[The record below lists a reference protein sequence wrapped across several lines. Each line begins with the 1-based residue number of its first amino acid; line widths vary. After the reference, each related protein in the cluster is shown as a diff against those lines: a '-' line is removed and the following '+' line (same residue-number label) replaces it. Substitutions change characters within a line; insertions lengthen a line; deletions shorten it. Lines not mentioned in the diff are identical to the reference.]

1 MAHFNIKVAVQ
12 KFGNFLSS
20 MVMPNIS
27 AFIAWGLITALFIPS
42 GFLPNESLAKM
53 VSPMVTFLLP
63 ILIGYTGGK
72 LIHDHRGGV
81 VGAIATM
88 GVIVGS
94 DIPMFLGAMIMGP
107 FGGYVIKKF
116 DQLIEG
122 KIKAG
127 FEMLVNNFSAG
138 ILGGLLAIL
147 SFLAIGPAVV
157 VFTGWLVAGVDWL
170 VGTGLLPLTSIL
182 IEPAK
187 VLFLNNAI
195 NHGVLSPI
203 ALEQAKQ
210 TGSSILFLLE
220 SNPGP
225 GLGVL
230 LAYCIFGKGTA
241 KRSAPGAVIIQ
252 FFGGIHEIYFP
263 YILMKPMLFIAV
275 ILGGMSGV
283 FTLVLLGGGLFAP
296 ASPGSIFAITAV
308 TPHHASAY
316 IANFA
321 GVLVAAIVSF
331 VVAAFILKTGKQ
343 SEENI
348 EDAAKKMQE
357 MKGKKSSVA
366 NVFASEPGTMP
377 TNVNKII
384 FACDA
389 GMGSSAMG
397 ASLLRKKVKEAG
409 MNISVTNTAIS
420 NIPADAQI
428 VITQEELT
436 PRAKN
441 KVPNAYHVS
450 VDNFLSSPEYDSLLA
465 RLQDDGT
472 DELHEI
478 VEEAEE
484 KVPGVREHSIEP
496 GIEEEEQ
503 ADNELLREE
512 NVFLNQQFANKE
524 EAIRFAGRALVKAG
538 YVKESYIEAMIARD
552 EMTSTYMGNDV
563 AIPHGTEEA
572 KKDVLKSGFTVLQIP
587 DGVDFDGQK
596 ARLIFGIAGKDGT
609 HLEILSGIAV
619 TCSEMEN
626 IEKMVKAT
634 TARELMDIINVEKN

>member
-1 MAHFNIKVAVQ
+1 MAQSNIKVAVQ

-27 AFIAWGLITALFIPS
+27 AFIAWGLITALFIPT

-53 VSPMVTFLLP
+53 VGPMITFLLP
-63 ILIGYTGGK
+63 LLIGYTGGK
-72 LIHDHRGGV
+72 LVHDQRGAV

-88 GVIVGS
+88 GVIVGAN
-94 DIPMFLGAMIMGP
+94 IPMFLGAMIMGP
-107 FGGYVIKKF
+107 LGGYVIKKF

-122 KIKAG
+122 RIKAG

-138 ILGGLLAIL
+138 ILGGLLSIL
-147 SFLAIGPAVV
+147 SFVAVGPAVD
-157 VFTGWLVAGVDWL
+157 VFTGWLVQGVDWL
-170 VGTGLLPLTSIL
+170 VGTGLLPLTSII

-203 ALEQAKQ
+203 GVEQVKQ
-210 TGSSILFLLE
+210 SGKSVLFLLE
-220 SNPGP
+220 ANPGP
-225 GLGVL
+225 GIGVL
-230 LAYCIFGKGTA
+230 LAYCIFGKGSA
-241 KRSAPGAVIIQ
+241 KRTAPGAAIIQ

-263 YILMKPMLFIAV
+263 YILMRPMLLFAV

-296 ASPGSIFAITAV
+296 ASPGSILAVAAV
-308 TPHHASAY
+308 TPHHASSY
-316 IANFA
+316 FANFA
-321 GVLVAAIVSF
+321 GVLVAGIVSF
-331 VVAAFILKTGKQ
+331 VLSSIILKTGKQ
-343 SEENI
+343 ADENI
-348 EDAAKKMQE
+348 EDAARKMQE

-366 NVFASEPGTMP
+366 GVFASNRGAIPEH
-377 TNVNKII
+377 VSKIV

-409 MNISVTNTAIS
+409 LNISVTNTAIS
-420 NIPADAQI
+420 NLPSDAQI
-428 VITQEELT
+428 VVTQEELT
-436 PRAKN
+436 PRAQN

-450 VDNFLSSPEYDSLLA
+450 VDNFLSSPEYDKLIGQLKNH
-465 RLQDDGT
+465 GN

-478 VEEAEE
+478 VAEAQAS
-484 KVPGVREHSIEP
+484 VPGVNDDVSAVD
-496 GIEEEEQ
+496 GVN
-503 ADNELLREE
+503 ADNDLLREE
-512 NVFLNQQFANKE
+512 NVFLNQSFTNKE
-524 EAIRFAGRALVKAG
+524 DAIRFAGKALVNAG

-552 EMTSTYMGNDV
+552 QLTSTYMGNDV

-572 KKDVLKSGFTVLQIP
+572 KKDVLKSGFTVLQVP

-596 ARLIFGIAGKDGT
+596 VRLIFGIAGKDGT

-619 TCSEMEN
+619 TCSEMDN
-626 IEKMVKAT
+626 IEKMVAAKSAKK
-634 TARELMDIINVEKN
+634 LMDIINDKR